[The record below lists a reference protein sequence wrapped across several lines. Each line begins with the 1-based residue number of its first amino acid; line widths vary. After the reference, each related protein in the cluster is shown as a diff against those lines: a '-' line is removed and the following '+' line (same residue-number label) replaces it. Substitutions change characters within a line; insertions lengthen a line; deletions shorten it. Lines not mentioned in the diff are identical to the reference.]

1 MDNLQKISAR
11 MAKKCWRMLPAN
23 VRTLLRTGPTGV
35 LVQRLR
41 AGVSGKNRIAN
52 YGLLS
57 VVVPVFNV
65 ETYLDE
71 CLSSILKQTYRRIEV
86 IIVNDGSLDGSLK
99 IAKKY
104 SRMDRRVRIITKH
117 NAGLGA
123 ARNTGISVAKGKYI
137 AFADSDDII
146 PEKAYATML
155 ATLDNT
161 GSDFVVGSLNR
172 LQGKKRS
179 VPKWAKVVHSQDR
192 LKITLSEFPE
202 ILQDVF
208 AWNKVFVK
216 DFWDSELISFPEGIL
231 YEDQEITTRAYVR
244 SRSFDVLHAVVYD
257 WRIRQD
263 RTSITQ
269 QKHNIRDLAD
279 RLKVIGRIDDY
290 LSGAVESQIYDSWVA
305 KVLGSDLPLYFVQV
319 PRVESKYWSLLQSSL
334 SIVAD
339 HLSAATYQG
348 IGIHERVLLRCLVAD
363 SRKDFEAVV
372 ITNDEMGRSFP
383 IVEDDGRLYGRP
395 SYLGLLSID
404 IPSELLEIAVESLA
418 ITGSLTGIN
427 CTDDGKVSV
436 TGSAYI
442 AGIMPDPNTRQMN
455 VFLTKTEDGRRI
467 LLKHE
472 SRVDPTLN
480 ISANDAWT
488 DYSASSFTTQ
498 IDLADLIQ
506 NQSDAEKGMEWR
518 LEVVFSILGREVA
531 GRLLNR
537 PLTGAAASLPLL
549 PMDELR
555 GRWIIR
561 HSKDGLSFVRET
573 YKRTLNSLG
582 IDGRVVRFTVNVP
595 YSELDATFWLECHKL
610 KLSTSAKVFADN
622 GLQPIYEAILPRI
635 PKNMQ
640 EFDEFVWRIYLI
652 NGKGKSHDLA
662 LDDSLMRQYT
672 LRESIE
678 ALTVRSS
685 GLGYAQLSDARRRCI
700 AESWTMNEASNTF
713 VVLLRF
719 AWDDE
724 ETIPENVPRIVFSN
738 GRSEIAPSIS
748 KWISLGSLAE
758 YTFPLENKRWN
769 TVAEA
774 PESGMY
780 TLRLAYDSALGERKV
795 YLTPVSPLL
804 QTRLPHDESS
814 RNFNVRVARSSVGAA
829 LTLQFGPPL
838 AMSERGKLMQSRIHR
853 SLSELTDHSELRD
866 AVLFESFGGKTVG
879 DSGLGILNEMIRRG
893 DSRPKYWTVADRS
906 IAVPPGV
913 EPLVMFS
920 DAWFSVLHT
929 AKYLVNNNNFPFFFR
944 KNPGQVYIQT
954 WHGTP
959 LKKIGNDIENPT
971 LSLPYV
977 ELMKR
982 EASYWDILIAQNDFA
997 EEVLPKAFGYEGK
1010 TLNLG
1015 YPRNDSLL
1023 GEDAS
1028 LRRVDIREG
1037 LGIPESQKIILYAP
1051 TWRDNQ
1057 RNDNNSY
1064 AFVSFLDVK
1073 EATRKLGPEY
1083 TLLIRGH
1090 HNVAGQRF
1098 LKSELN
1104 VIDVTAYPNINDLM
1118 LASDLLVTDYSSVM
1132 FDFVGSGKPMYF
1144 LAPDLDQYR
1153 DSVRGFYFDFES
1165 VAPGPIVAS
1174 TAELIDVILNESITG
1189 NYVDLYEEFRHRFA
1203 PRDDGMASARIY
1215 DAIWG

>member
-1 MDNLQKISAR
+1 
-11 MAKKCWRMLPAN
+11 MLPAH

-57 VVVPVFNV
+57 VVVPVYNV

-99 IAKKY
+99 IAQKY
-104 SRMDRRVRIITKH
+104 SRMDRRVRIITKN

-179 VPKWAKVVHSQDR
+179 VPKWAKIVHSQDR
-192 LKITLSEFPE
+192 LKISLSEFPE
-202 ILQDVF
+202 VLQDVF

-244 SRSFDVLHAVVYD
+244 SRSFDILHAVVYD

-319 PRVESKYWSLLQSSL
+319 PRVGSEYWSVLQSSL
-334 SIVAD
+334 SIVAE

-348 IGIHERVLLRCLVAD
+348 IGIHERVLLQCLVAD
-363 SRKDFEAVV
+363 RRKDFETV
-372 ITNDEMGRSFP
+372 IIANAETGRSFP
-383 IVEDDGRLYGRP
+383 IAERNARLYGQP
-395 SYLGLLSID
+395 SYLGQLVIE
-404 IPSELLEIAVESLA
+404 IPIELLEINVESLRISGA
-418 ITGSLTGIN
+418 IKSVN
-427 CTDDGKVSV
+427 VTDDGMISV
-436 TGSAYI
+436 DASAYI
-442 AGIMPDPNTRQMN
+442 PGIEPESNNYQMR
-455 VFLTKTEDGRRI
+455 VLLKQVDGESEI
-467 LLKHE
+467 LLGHGF
-472 SRVDPTLN
+472 RVDPTLN
-480 ISANDAWT
+480 ITANDAWT
-488 DYSASSFTTQ
+488 DYSASSFVVK
-498 IDLADLIQ
+498 IDPLHPLLEE
-506 NQSDAEKGMEWR
+506 SLTRTGSEWR
-518 LEVVFSILGREVA
+518 LEVVFLIHGTE
-531 GRLLNR
+531 
-537 PLTGAAASLPLL
+537 LTGVLSERSLAGAAATLPLL
-549 PMDELR
+549 SMDEKM
-555 GRWIIR
+555 GRWILR
-561 HSKDGLSFVRET
+561 HSKLQGLSLVREN
-573 YKRTLNSLG
+573 YKQKLSSLE
-582 IDGRVVRFTVNVP
+582 IDGRVVRFTVSMP
-595 YSELDATFWLECHKL
+595 PGEQASTFQFECGKAQ
-610 KLSTSAKVFADN
+610 LSVSAKVVDSGSSPSVYQAVI
-622 GLQPIYEAILPRI
+622 PRLPTHCS
-635 PKNMQ
+635 
-640 EFDEFVWRIYLI
+640 EFEEYIWRIYSI
-652 NGKGKSHDLA
+652 NEKGKSNDLA
-662 LDDSLMRQYT
+662 VDLSIIRKHKRQESNET
-672 LRESIE
+672 LI
-678 ALTVRSS
+678 LRSS
-685 GLGYAQLSDARRRCI
+685 GLGYAQLGDALSR
-700 AESWTMNEASNTF
+700 ANVESFTMNNELNTF
-713 VVLLRF
+713 AVSLSFSGRVEGLYRERVPCVRF
-719 AWDDE
+719 A
-724 ETIPENVPRIVFSN
+724 N
-738 GRSEIAPSIS
+738 GRSEIIPSDS
-748 KWISLGSLAE
+748 HWMSVGKLAK
-758 YTFPLENKRWN
+758 YSFPLEHRRWN
-769 TVAEA
+769 SITEA

-780 TLRLAYDSALGERKV
+780 ALRLAYDSAAGDKLT
-795 YLTPVSPLL
+795 YLPPVTSTV
-804 QTRLPHDESS
+804 QAQLPREEESK
-814 RNFNVRVARSSVGAA
+814 NFNARVARTPRGAA

-838 AMSERGKLMQSRIHR
+838 ATSERGKLMQSRIHR
-853 SLSELTDHSELRD
+853 GIPALTTGSELRD

-893 DSRPKYWTVADRS
+893 DTRPKYWTVADRS
-906 IAVPPGV
+906 IDVPDGV
-913 EPLVMFS
+913 EPLVMYS
-920 DAWFSVLHT
+920 LEWFEVLHT
-929 AKYLVNNNNFPFFFR
+929 AKYLINNNNFPFFFR
-944 KNPGQVYIQT
+944 KKPGQVYIQT

-971 LSLPYV
+971 LSLPYI

-982 EASYWDILIAQNDFA
+982 EAKYWDILIAQNDFA
-997 EEVLPKAFGYEGK
+997 EVVLPKAFGYEGK

-1028 LRRVDIREG
+1028 LRRVDIRES

-1098 LKSELN
+1098 LKSEFN

-1165 VAPGPIVAS
+1165 VAPGPVVAS
-1174 TAELIDVILNESITG
+1174 TAELIDVILNESITR
-1189 NYVDLYEEFRHRFA
+1189 NYADLYEEFRHRFA

-1215 DAIWG
+1215 DAIWS